1 MQTEKQREKSH
12 MAARRTAATGLST
25 AQRKCDWPL
34 EEPQRLW
41 AAAVEDQACPPGRRP
56 CLGPL
61 HQGWVPGVP
70 LGTKPGRPQLQSS
83 TKVSIGPRG
92 AERQAQGG
100 RYGAPGPPWH
110 GGATGKHIAPCQEL
124 AYPRISHR
132 PALRSP
138 HLAPSHPGPM
148 VYKSCAPQRLPTCQP
163 SRQPVT
169 PCSFSADPGPQD
181 WLPEGT
187 PRPDAGQE
195 GKRPWHFLRTFS
207 FES

>member
-12 MAARRTAATGLST
+12 VAARRTAATGLST

-56 CLGPL
+56 CLRPL

-124 AYPRISHR
+124 AYPRVSHR

-138 HLAPSHPGPM
+138 HLAPSHPGPT
-148 VYKSCAPQRLPTCQP
+148 VYKSALLKGSQP
-163 SRQPVT
+163 AS
-169 PCSFSADPGPQD
+169 
-181 WLPEGT
+181 
-187 PRPDAGQE
+187 PRGSLSPHVPSVQILG
-195 GKRPWHFLRTFS
+195 LRTGCLKAPHVLMLDRRENGLGTF
-207 FES
+207 